1 MKTYKNNHKQT
12 NIMKKIITLSIILLT
27 IGAGNIFAQDAIAEA
42 LSQAEKVSFATNKK
56 TLKSEQKALQKSYA
70 KALKEIAARQTA
82 AQKKPALYEQ
92 LATECEAWNNLQ
104 TRMER
109 LVAEG
114 KWDSV
119 SHVDYDSLQHD
130 INEKVAAHYYTE
142 GRKLCDKGKDLDQKR
157 AGIAVMA
164 NAGRFSAT
172 YATLVANYQDSVEL
186 PFAHA
191 LAQSSKEEEL
201 AKALQLFNDIMAR
214 HATDSAMC
222 ARIAP
227 DRERLQ
233 AIFYDKAEK
242 LFVKEKYQAQY
253 DAARYYAMVDS
264 FRDAADKERLAHK
277 RGVLTVA
284 VVDVAGNTSDKL
296 SEKTLKQLQ
305 KTFPAYFDFASMQGL
320 TREQLQQQ
328 RCALLFEYDGKTFG
342 NYKYAHRKNEKDK
355 NVVKFMQKT
364 SKDGIVSEK
373 EISEKEY
380 NKGKAQND
388 GTENFNMY
396 QGRLHKMWIES
407 VMDIDYTFDIVD
419 LRADSAQTVGTI
431 EKAGKYSVSEIG
443 TEIVTYKG
451 DPQCRPSDKELIRR
465 DKQMQDKDLDN
476 LAKEQKI
483 YGWSIDD
490 FLHNRVKA
498 IDEEVEKAL
507 PYKHFAE

>member
-1 MKTYKNNHKQT
+1 
-12 NIMKKIITLSIILLT
+12 MKKIILISTILLSI
-27 IGAGNIFAQDAIAEA
+27 GACKVYAQNAVAEA

-70 KALKEIAARQTA
+70 KALKEIAASQAA

-92 LATECEAWNNLQ
+92 LSAECETWHNLQ

-119 SHVDYDSLQHD
+119 AHIDYDSLQND
-130 INEKVAAHYYTE
+130 INEKAAAHYYDE
-142 GRKLCDKGKDLDQKR
+142 GRKLCDKGKDLAQKR
-157 AGIAVMA
+157 AGIALMS
-164 NAGRFSAT
+164 NAKRFSAA
-172 YATLVANYQDSVEL
+172 YANRIINYQDSIEL
-186 PFAHA
+186 PYAHK
-191 LAQSSKEEEL
+191 LAQSSKEDDL
-201 AKALQLFNDIMAR
+201 AMALQLFNDVVRR
-214 HATDSAMC
+214 HAADSAMR

-242 LFVKEKYQAQY
+242 LFDKEKFQAQY
-253 DAARYYAMVDS
+253 DAARYYAMIDS

-277 RGVLTVA
+277 RGVLSVA
-284 VVDVAGNTSDKL
+284 VIDAAGATSEKL
-296 SEKTLKQLQ
+296 SDKTLKQL
-305 KTFPAYFDFASMQGL
+305 KKIFPAYFDFTDMQGL
-320 TREQLQQQ
+320 TRDELKER
-328 RCALLFEYDGKTFG
+328 RCAVMFVYDSTAFG
-342 NYKYAHRKNEKDK
+342 HYQYAHHKNNKDK
-355 NVVKFMQKT
+355 NVVKYMLKT
-364 SKDGIVSEK
+364 SKDGVISEK

-380 NKGKAQND
+380 HKGKAQND

-407 VMDIDYTFDIVD
+407 VMDINYTFDIVD
-419 LRADSAQTVGTI
+419 LRADSAQTVGTV
-431 EKAGKYSVSEIG
+431 EQAGKYAVSEIG

-451 DPQCRPSDKELIRR
+451 DPQCRPSDKELIHR
-465 DKQMQDKDLDN
+465 DKKLKNEDLDN
-476 LAKEQKI
+476 LAKAQKI

-490 FLHNRVKA
+490 FLYNRTKA
-498 IDEEVEKAL
+498 IDDEVEKAL